1 MNVSYYSLFVMRY
14 FSTVAGKIFFFSSN
28 SLTVIQLG
36 MALLGISSNVGHYF
50 IKKIFF
56 PAAFTLASPARNPS
70 ICILVSLMLSQ
81 R

>member
-1 MNVSYYSLFVMRY
+1 MRH
-14 FSTVAGKIFFFSSN
+14 FSSVAGKIFPLSSN

-50 IKKIFF
+50 INFFFFF
-56 PAAFTLASPARNPS
+56 PAAFALASPARSPS
-70 ICILVSLMLSQ
+70 ICMLVSLVLSQ

>member
-1 MNVSYYSLFVMRY
+1 MRH
-14 FSTVAGKIFFFSSN
+14 FSSVAGKIFPLSSN

-50 IKKIFF
+50 INFFFF
-56 PAAFTLASPARNPS
+56 PAAFALASPARSPS
-70 ICILVSLMLSQ
+70 ICMLVSLVLSQ